1 MCVLLLC
8 LQERFKD
15 HVMGRV
21 KVPVFEVAS
30 AGRVHERYAL
40 QGAMMGELELILQWV
55 PANLVD

>member
-1 MCVLLLC
+1 MFAV

-30 AGRVHERYAL
+30 AGRLHSSWTL
-40 QGAMMGELELILQWV
+40 QGAMMGEIEMILQWI
-55 PANLVD
+55 PAQLVE